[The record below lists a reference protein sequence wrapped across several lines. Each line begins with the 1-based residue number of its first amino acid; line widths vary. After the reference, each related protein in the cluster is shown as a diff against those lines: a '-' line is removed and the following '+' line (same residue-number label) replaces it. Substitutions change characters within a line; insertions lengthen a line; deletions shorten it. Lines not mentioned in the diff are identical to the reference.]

1 MITTKSITREIGELR
16 GLGELVTT
24 YEFIAA
30 SAMRR
35 IRNSVLENR
44 AFHLG
49 LNAIFQEIKRA
60 YLREMRALAPRQEPA
75 KKKAMSFVTHDR
87 KSAIV
92 FLSANTSLYGD
103 VITRTF
109 SAFVAEAEKNTS
121 DAVVVGRIGRTLF
134 EETFPARSC
143 AYFDFPD
150 ASIAIEN
157 LKAISTYLTRYE
169 RVLVFHGRFKSI
181 ISQEVAASSISG
193 EELAAPDSGAS
204 GEDAKYIF
212 EPSLETIVIFFETEI
227 FSSLLEQ
234 VFHESRLAKLAS
246 RMVLLDR
253 ASVNVDHALARTV
266 SKRSR
271 LQHRVFNRKQ
281 LDSLAGV
288 GMWFRP

>member
-1 MITTKSITREIGELR
+1 MITTKSITREIGDLR

-44 AFHLG
+44 VFHLG

-60 YLREMRALAPRQEPA
+60 YLREVQGLAQHREPV
-75 KKKAMSFVTHDR
+75 KKKTISFVSHDR

-92 FLSANTSLYGD
+92 FLSANTPLYGD
-103 VITRTF
+103 VIARTF
-109 SAFVAEAEKNTS
+109 SAFVEEAEKKAS

-134 EETFPARSC
+134 EETFPAKPF

-150 ASIAIEN
+150 TSIAIEN

-169 RVLVFHGRFKSI
+169 RVLVFHGRFKSL

-193 EELAAPDSGAS
+193 DLLAVIDLGKD
-204 GEDAKYIF
+204 GEVTKYIF

-253 ASVNVDHALARTV
+253 ASVAVDKALVRTV
-266 SKRSR
+266 SRRSQ

>member
-1 MITTKSITREIGELR
+1 
-16 GLGELVTT
+16 
-24 YEFIAA
+24 
-30 SAMRR
+30 MRR

-60 YLREMRALAPRQEPA
+60 YEREMHALAQHREGA
-75 KKKAMSFVTHDR
+75 KKKTVSFVPHDR

-92 FLSANTSLYGD
+92 FLSANTPLYGD

-109 SAFVAEAEKNTS
+109 SAFVAEAEKKTS

-181 ISQEVAASSISG
+181 ISQEVAVSPVSG
-193 EELAAPDSGAS
+193 EALAARDSGADDE
-204 GEDAKYIF
+204 GAKYIF

-253 ASVNVDHALARTV
+253 ASVAVAHALARTV

-288 GMWFRP
+288 GMWFQP